1 MAHDL
6 NQESSRAGRMK
17 TNQYGQ
23 IQISEQ
29 EAFEVLYSQRIDTL
43 ENVFLDRNILVDQ
56 YNNAC
61 DINADRISRLEHLP
75 NLDVSVEQ
83 FDTNLQDNWF
93 MPESYRTFDM
103 EEHLFSL
110 CKNNV
115 EIDRVSEELKLFA
128 QYDMITLLCYLKYL
142 VDTMRENNIVWG
154 VGRGSSVAS
163 YCLYLLGVHK
173 IDSIKFSLDIREFL
187 K

>member
-6 NQESSRAGRMK
+6 NLESSRAGRVK

-29 EAFEVLYSQRIDTL
+29 EAFEVLYLQRIDTL
-43 ENVFLDRNILVDQ
+43 ENVFLDTDTVIDQ
-56 YNNAC
+56 YNSAC
-61 DINADRISRLEHLP
+61 DLNADRIPRLEHLP
-75 NLDVSVEQ
+75 NLDISVQQ
-83 FDTNLQDNWF
+83 FDRNLQDSWF
-93 MPESYRTFDM
+93 MPESYRTFDIG
-103 EEHLFSL
+103 EYLFSL
-110 CKNNV
+110 CKNDV
-115 EIDRVSEELKLFA
+115 EINRVSEELKLFV

-142 VDTMRENNIVWG
+142 VDTMRENNIVWV